1 MMRRLQEEKQRHAAT
16 CEILKATALCFNC
29 ANRMMEE
36 RSLLIL
42 GQQEHEQL
50 LDEEISQLKTLL
62 QGKERELQHAHSLL
76 KGAATRVPQQL
87 QQQQPYNHHHPRAD
101 MDIVERLESLEQE
114 VGHLKRRT
122 PTLAELKCANPRSRE
137 DCTRDAPAETIL
149 YPLEDHAGAARE
161 MQQHRHQLQ
170 LQQLRQD
177 KDKSAWVQCCIA
189 MQFSLN

>member
-1 MMRRLQEEKQRHAAT
+1 MLLPARDFERN
-16 CEILKATALCFNC
+16 CGVNNC
-29 ANRMMEE
+29 ANRMIEE

-50 LDEEISQLKTLL
+50 LDEEISQLRTLL

-87 QQQQPYNHHHPRAD
+87 LQQQPYNHQHLRAD

-122 PTLAELKCANPRSRE
+122 PTLAELKCANARSRA

-149 YPLEDHAGAARE
+149 FPLEDHAGAARE
-161 MQQHRHQLQ
+161 M
-170 LQQLRQD
+170 
-177 KDKSAWVQCCIA
+177 
-189 MQFSLN
+189 